1 MNTLNQA
8 VKVAFA
14 HYSTADD
21 ISGVTSWLIQLALY
35 LKGEGCSV
43 AIALLDLC
51 ELGDT
56 SPLELALRQG
66 GIEIFKSSP
75 TGSLRKD
82 VNATLA
88 FLNTWRP
95 DVFLPQCK
103 PHHYI
108 AAAIAGR
115 CGLPWGLTLHSDDP
129 DYWATASSLPP
140 LRNGGKTICVS
151 QHIQA
156 QLALQGGES
165 QAVVIPCGV
174 SIPATSTHYGAQP
187 FRVVYSGRLWEHQ
200 KRASLVVESL
210 IRACQRSA
218 AITGTLIGDG
228 YSRQACEKQVRD
240 AGLADRIS
248 FTGRLP
254 FDGVQKILLQ
264 SQAILLM
271 SYFEG
276 LPVALLEAMAAGVVP
291 VVRSIPSGIPEVV
304 RQGDTGLLVGEDSD
318 QAAVALVALVE
329 DPVLWQRCS
338 AASRQLMEESFS
350 SDHCHGQWLSLVR
363 QLQAASKPTYP
374 IAGLHGVRLSKLSP
388 LMKAGYRRRWPWESL
403 RLRQL
408 LSTRLALFKGLLKV
422 QLKSPGTPKP

>member
-1 MNTLNQA
+1 
-8 VKVAFA
+8 
-14 HYSTADD
+14 
-21 ISGVTSWLIQLALY
+21 
-35 LKGEGCSV
+35 
-43 AIALLDLC
+43 
-51 ELGDT
+51 
-56 SPLELALRQG
+56 
-66 GIEIFKSSP
+66 
-75 TGSLRKD
+75 

-88 FLNTWRP
+88 FLNIWRP

-156 QLALQGGES
+156 ELAQQGGES
-165 QAVVIPCGV
+165 QAVVIPYGV
-174 SIPATSTHYGAQP
+174 SIPATTTHYNPHP

-210 IRACQRSA
+210 ILACQRSET
-218 AITGTLIGDG
+218 ITATLIGDG
-228 YSRQACEKQVRD
+228 YSRPACEQQVQA
-240 AGLADRIS
+240 AGLTDRIIFS
-248 FTGRLP
+248 GRLP
-254 FDGVQKILLQ
+254 FAGVQEILLQ

-271 SYFEG
+271 SDFEG

-304 RQGDTGLLVGEDSD
+304 RQGDTGLLVSD
-318 QAAVALVALVE
+318 DPEQAAAALTALAE
-329 DPVLWQRCS
+329 DPALWQRCS
-338 AASRQLMEESFS
+338 SASRQLVEARFS
-350 SDHCHGQWLSLVR
+350 SDHCHRQWLALVR
-363 QLQAASKPTYP
+363 ELQATAKPTYP

-388 LMKAGYRRRWPWESL
+388 LLKAGYRRRRPWESM
-403 RLRQL
+403 RLRQR
-408 LSTRLALFKGLLKV
+408 LSTRLAKLKGLMKE
-422 QLKSPGTPKP
+422 QLKPRAKTKA

>member
-1 MNTLNQA
+1 MRI
-8 VKVAFA
+8 AFA
-14 HYSTADD
+14 HYNEAND

-43 AIALLDLC
+43 AIVLLDLC
-51 ELGDT
+51 EPGDT

-66 GIEIFKSSP
+66 GIEIFKSPP

-88 FLNTWRP
+88 FLNAWRP

-103 PHHYI
+103 PHHYV

-156 QLALQGGES
+156 QLAQQGGES
-165 QAVVIPCGV
+165 QAVVIPYGV
-174 SIPATSTHYGAQP
+174 SIPATTTHYSVHP

-210 IRACQRSA
+210 IRACQRSE
-218 AITGTLIGDG
+218 AITATLIGDG
-228 YSRQACEKQVRD
+228 YSRPACEKQVRD
-240 AGLADRIS
+240 AGLGDRIS
-248 FTGRLP
+248 FSGRLP
-254 FDGVQKILLQ
+254 FAGVQEILLQ

-271 SYFEG
+271 SDFEG

-304 RQGDTGLLVGEDSD
+304 RQGDTGLLVGEDPDHAS
-318 QAAVALVALVE
+318 AALKALAE
-329 DPVLWQRCS
+329 DPALWQRCS
-338 AASRQLMEESFS
+338 AASRQLVEERFS
-350 SDHCHGQWLSLVR
+350 SDHCHGQWLALVR
-363 QLQAASKPTYP
+363 QLQATAKPTYP
-374 IAGLHGVRLSKLSP
+374 ITGLHGVRFSKLSP
-388 LMKAGYRRRWPWESL
+388 LLKAGYKRPRPWESL
-403 RLRQL
+403 RLRQQ
-408 LSTRLALFKGLLKV
+408 LSSRLAKLKRLV
-422 QLKSPGTPKP
+422 KDQLKSRASTKP

>member
-1 MNTLNQA
+1 
-8 VKVAFA
+8 
-14 HYSTADD
+14 
-21 ISGVTSWLIQLALY
+21 
-35 LKGEGCSV
+35 
-43 AIALLDLC
+43 
-51 ELGDT
+51 
-56 SPLELALRQG
+56 
-66 GIEIFKSSP
+66 
-75 TGSLRKD
+75 

-156 QLALQGGES
+156 ELAQQGGES
-165 QAVVIPCGV
+165 QAVVIPYGV
-174 SIPATSTHYGAQP
+174 SIPATTTHYSTHP

-210 IRACQRSA
+210 IRACQRSE
-218 AITGTLIGDG
+218 AITATLIGDG
-228 YSRQACEKQVRD
+228 YSRAACEQQVRD
-240 AGLADRIS
+240 AGLGDRIS
-248 FTGRLP
+248 FSGRLP
-254 FDGVQKILLQ
+254 FAGVQQILLQ

-271 SYFEG
+271 SDFEG

-304 RQGDTGLLVGEDSD
+304 RQRETGLLVSD
-318 QAAVALVALVE
+318 DPEQAAAALTALAE
-329 DPVLWQRCS
+329 DHALWRRCS
-338 AASRQLMEESFS
+338 AASRQLVEERFS
-350 SDHCHGQWLSLVR
+350 SDHCHGQWLALVR
-363 QLQAASKPTYP
+363 ELQTTSKPTYP
-374 IAGLHGVRLSKLSP
+374 IVGLHGVRLSKLSP
-388 LMKAGYRRRWPWESL
+388 LLKAGYRRRRPWKSL
-403 RLRQL
+403 RLRQRIFT
-408 LSTRLALFKGLLKV
+408 SLAKIKGLVKE
-422 QLKSPGTPKP
+422 QLKPQA

>member
-1 MNTLNQA
+1 MRI
-8 VKVAFA
+8 AFA
-14 HYSTADD
+14 HYSSADD

-43 AIALLDLC
+43 AIVLLDLC
-51 ELGDT
+51 EPGDS

-66 GIEIFKSSP
+66 GIEIFKSPP
-75 TGSLRKD
+75 TGSLRQD

-88 FLNTWRP
+88 FLNIWRP

-156 QLALQGGES
+156 ELAQQGGES
-165 QAVVIPCGV
+165 QAVVIPYGV
-174 SIPATSTHYGAQP
+174 SIPATTTHYNPHP

-210 IRACQRSA
+210 ILACQRSET
-218 AITGTLIGDG
+218 ITATLIGDG
-228 YSRQACEKQVRD
+228 YSRPACEQQVQA
-240 AGLADRIS
+240 AGLTDRIS
-248 FTGRLP
+248 FSGRLP
-254 FDGVQKILLQ
+254 FAGVQEILLQ

-271 SYFEG
+271 SDFEG

-304 RQGDTGLLVGEDSD
+304 RQGDTGLLVSD
-318 QAAVALVALVE
+318 DPEQAAAALTALAE
-329 DPVLWQRCS
+329 DPALWQRCS
-338 AASRQLMEESFS
+338 TASRQLVEVRFS
-350 SDHCHGQWLSLVR
+350 SDHCHRQWLALVR
-363 QLQAASKPTYP
+363 ELQATSKPTYP
-374 IAGLHGVRLSKLSP
+374 IAGLHGVRFSKLSP
-388 LMKAGYRRRWPWESL
+388 LLKAGYRRRRPWESL
-403 RLRQL
+403 RLRQR
-408 LSTRLALFKGLLKV
+408 LSTRLAKLKGLMKE
-422 QLKSPGTPKP
+422 QLKPRAKTKA

>member
-1 MNTLNQA
+1 MRI
-8 VKVAFA
+8 AFA
-14 HYSTADD
+14 HYCSADD

-43 AIALLDLC
+43 AIVLLDLC
-51 ELGDT
+51 EPGDS

-66 GIEIFKSSP
+66 GIEIFKSPP
-75 TGSLRKD
+75 TGSLRQD

-156 QLALQGGES
+156 QLAQHGGEA
-165 QAVVIPCGV
+165 QAVVIPYGV
-174 SIPATSTHYGAQP
+174 SIPVTTTHYRTNP
-187 FRVVYSGRLWEHQ
+187 FQVVYSGRLWEHQ

-210 IRACQRSA
+210 IRACQQSE
-218 AITGTLIGDG
+218 AITATLIGDG
-228 YSRQACEKQVRD
+228 YSRPACEQQVRD
-240 AGLADRIS
+240 AGLGDRIS
-248 FTGRLP
+248 FSGRLP
-254 FDGVQKILLQ
+254 FAGVQKILLQ

-271 SYFEG
+271 SDFEG

-304 RQGDTGLLVGEDSD
+304 RHGETGLLVGEDPD
-318 QAAVALVALVE
+318 EAADALLNLAGNPALWQQCSTAARALVE
-329 DPVLWQRCS
+329 ER
-338 AASRQLMEESFS
+338 FS
-350 SDHCHGQWLSLVR
+350 SERCHQQWLEL
-363 QLQAASKPTYP
+363 LQSMVSQNAVATFP
-374 IAGLHGVRLSKLSP
+374 IEGMRGVRLWRLSP
-388 LMKAGYRRRWPWESL
+388 LMKAGYRRPSPWRTL
-403 RLRQL
+403 RPKQ
-408 LSTRLALFKGLLKV
+408 RLATRAA
-422 QLKSPGTPKP
+422 QLKARLKALVQGQG